1 MSKRENSDFIKK
13 HTLDI
18 GEISFYKKY
27 LIVRINN
34 GVSLDYESASP
45 ILELAYFYYSDQKP
59 FVYITDRINSYSFN
73 PTAHFTTTRNFPNVK
88 GYAVVA
94 HNSLKRNIAVMEQQ
108 FLDIPKKIFTSVDDA
123 IEWAEQII
131 NNYEGLSAKL

>member
-108 FLDIPKKIFTSVDDA
+108 FLNIPKKIFTSVDDA
-123 IEWAEQII
+123 IAWAEQII
-131 NNYEGLSAKL
+131 NNYEGLTAKL

>member
-1 MSKRENSDFIKK
+1 MSKKENSDFLKK
-13 HTLDI
+13 HLLEI
-18 GEISFYKKY
+18 GEVSFYKKY
-27 LIVRINN
+27 LIVRINY

-45 ILELAYFYYSDQKP
+45 ILELAYFYYNDQKP

-88 GYAVVA
+88 GYAVIA

-108 FLDIPKKIFTSVDDA
+108 FLDIPKKIFTSVEDA
-123 IEWAEQII
+123 IKWAEQII
-131 NNYEGLSAKL
+131 HNCEGLTAKL

>member
-27 LIVRINN
+27 LIVRIND

-108 FLDIPKKIFTSVDDA
+108 FLNIPKKIFTSVDDA
-123 IEWAEQII
+123 IAWAEQII
-131 NNYEGLSAKL
+131 NNYEGLTTKL